1 MGAARA
7 RTQGNPAFVQS
18 SEHPWVTRLQ
28 GWSGLAPE
36 VVTYGT
42 NATGYDAECVKAI
55 MVRRA
60 FPP

>member
-1 MGAARA
+1 MGTARA

-18 SEHPWVTRLQ
+18 SEHPWVARLQ

-42 NATGYDAECVKAI
+42 NATGYDAECVKA
-55 MVRRA
+55 
-60 FPP
+60 